1 MCSILE
7 KYDLG
12 QFYKDLEALGLSL
25 SEKQIQQ
32 FVVYYEML
40 VERNKDVNLTAITDF
55 DGVFKKH
62 FIDSLSLVKCCDL
75 SVTDSGAAL
84 IDIGTGAGFPG
95 IPLKIAFPHL
105 RVTLVDSLHKRVVF
119 LGEVIDR
126 LGLAKT
132 EAIHGRAEDH
142 AKPERLRERYDI
154 CVSRAVANLSTLS
167 EYCLPYVKIGGSFVA
182 YKSEKAEEELREAA
196 AAIRILGGEAAG
208 QVTFM
213 LPGSDIYR
221 SLVTIAKVSATP
233 AKYPRKAGTAD
244 RKPLQ

>member
-1 MCSILE
+1 ME

-12 QFYKDLEALGLSL
+12 QFYKDLEALGISL

-55 DGVFKKH
+55 DGAFKKH
-62 FIDSLSLVKCCDL
+62 F
-75 SVTDSGAAL
+75 

-105 RVTLVDSLHKRVVF
+105 KVTLVDSLHKRVVF

-126 LGLAKT
+126 LGLAET

-142 AKPERLRERYDI
+142 AKPKRLRERYDI
-154 CVSRAVANLSTLS
+154 CVSRAVANLSTLL

-182 YKSEKAEEELREAA
+182 YKSEKAEEELQEAA

-213 LPGSDIYR
+213 LPGSDIHR